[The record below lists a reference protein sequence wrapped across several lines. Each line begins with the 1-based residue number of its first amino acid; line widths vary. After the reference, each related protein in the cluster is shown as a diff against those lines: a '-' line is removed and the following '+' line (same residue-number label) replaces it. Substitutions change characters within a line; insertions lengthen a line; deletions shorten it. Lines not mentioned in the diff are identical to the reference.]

1 LSATNEAIIR
11 SDYRDEVLQGVTCC
25 AQDGGFIGAAVLLA
39 DPDQS
44 LIFTAGAGDGIEV
57 MKGVKISTVEN
68 TSNGRGLAG
77 VAFWTGWC
85 PNRPRR
91 SESSIRKEGRRH
103 HWLSSLEVDKT
114 KPGKGESSVRWSLL
128 VRRQAVGALALERD
142 CRQIVLGRPVPES
155 RQRSNAKGMWGGLKV
170 SSER

>member
-68 TSNGRGLAG
+68 TSNERGLAG
-77 VAFWTGWC
+77 VAFRT
-85 PNRPRR
+85 
-91 SESSIRKEGRRH
+91 
-103 HWLSSLEVDKT
+103 
-114 KPGKGESSVRWSLL
+114 
-128 VRRQAVGALALERD
+128 
-142 CRQIVLGRPVPES
+142 GRPSVSNDHLNDERMRPWSS
-155 RQRSNAKGMWGGLKV
+155 RWLAKASK
-170 SSER
+170 